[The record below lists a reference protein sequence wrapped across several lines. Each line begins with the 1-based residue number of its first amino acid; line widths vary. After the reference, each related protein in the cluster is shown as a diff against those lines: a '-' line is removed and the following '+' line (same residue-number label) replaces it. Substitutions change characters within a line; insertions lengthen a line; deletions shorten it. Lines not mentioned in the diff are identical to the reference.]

1 MKPASHKGTMW
12 KKILGVVQPGGVY
25 QFGSH
30 DVFIYPPNDE
40 RVAAQTKWLL
50 IRGKQTIGAYPTL
63 SAAKRALPDMLF
75 TGYPAQARKNNPI
88 KGIGDGRFSI
98 WSGVRSIGGVVHK
111 GFNLQFLNEHVGWFP
126 TRKEAISAAN
136 LFISH
141 RMADLG
147 DIVERKKNP
156 VEKDKLFSVM
166 TDSELESW
174 VDGAH
179 RRKEYDSYY
188 ERAIAEMSYRESAH
202 DRKKRA
208 GLNTRKKNPVE
219 KIWNVYS
226 GHGKRMNDS
235 PFYTDYDARS
245 YADSCGVDFPEDW
258 FHVVDELADIAPV
271 KGRKKNPAG
280 RPSLFDKL
288 NPPKKFLAEPKHTF
302 VKIMFYGSGGETA
315 GIVMP
320 MAKVRGKTVSQL
332 SRFFPYSEAPKME
345 KIYISDEFDT
355 WEKAFAHKPELP

>member
-1 MKPASHKGTMW
+1 MKPAW

-40 RVAAQTKWLL
+40 RVAAPSKWLL

-98 WSGVRSIGGVVHK
+98 WAGARSIGGVVHK

-126 TRKEAISAAN
+126 TRKEAISAAK

-147 DIVERKKNP
+147 DIVERKNNP

-188 ERAIAEMSYRESAH
+188 ERAITEMSYRESAH

-208 GLNTRKKNPVE
+208 GLNTR
-219 KIWNVYS
+219 
-226 GHGKRMNDS
+226 
-235 PFYTDYDARS
+235 
-245 YADSCGVDFPEDW
+245 
-258 FHVVDELADIAPV
+258 L
-271 KGRKKNPAG
+271 KNPAPRIG
-280 RPSLFDKL
+280 NQKYTIQQTKEGYNIADKNGIVEWIYFDDFKSPMLAEKEAIRTLQYYNSDMRLKNPASLFDKL